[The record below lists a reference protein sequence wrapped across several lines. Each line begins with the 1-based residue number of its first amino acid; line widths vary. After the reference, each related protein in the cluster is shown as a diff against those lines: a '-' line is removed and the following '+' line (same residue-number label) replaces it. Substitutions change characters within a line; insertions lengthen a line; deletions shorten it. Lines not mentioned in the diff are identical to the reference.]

1 MAIQVSG
8 TTVIDNSRILQNIAG
23 INGVYDN
30 LQPDVSAIGTVID
43 FNTPMMTKTLSSNTT
58 FSESNKATGH
68 SAILLLDTTTSNY
81 DPTFSS
87 NVKFPTDGTVPTW
100 DDHRYWV
107 ISFVCFDGTT
117 VRAAAVGYDN

>member
-23 INGVYDN
+23 MNGEYDN
-30 LQPDVSAIGTVID
+30 LQPTVSAIGTVID
-43 FNTPMMTKTLSSNTT
+43 FNTPMMTKTLSGNTT

-87 NVKFPTDGTVPTW
+87 NVKFPADGSVPAW
-100 DDHRYWV
+100 DDHRYW
-107 ISFVCFDGTT
+107 IITFVCFTGTT